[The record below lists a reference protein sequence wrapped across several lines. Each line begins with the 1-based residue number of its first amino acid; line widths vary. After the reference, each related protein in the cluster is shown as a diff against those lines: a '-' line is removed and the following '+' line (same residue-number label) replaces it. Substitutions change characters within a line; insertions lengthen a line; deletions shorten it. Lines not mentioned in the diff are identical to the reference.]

1 MTNFEERF
9 DWKLF
14 FTLCLFLTISSIALY
29 SAQQSPQYNDNF
41 MVRQLVWYIVGFAI
55 IGVMLYF
62 EPDFYKK
69 ISWPLYI
76 AGLIVLLALVIA
88 PPSIA
93 PIIKGQKSWFVL
105 PGLGT
110 IQPSEFMKVIT
121 ILLLANVVT
130 NHNERARVKDIK
142 NDFIL
147 LGKIVGLTLLPL
159 LLIMQQPDL
168 GTSLVFI
175 AIMAGMIVI
184 AGVRWRV
191 ILPIFGSI
199 GVVGT
204 AIIWLALQFPQ
215 ILDQYLGVKP
225 YQLGRIYA
233 WLNPQQYSSSEGF
246 QLIRAMRAI
255 GSGQM
260 YGKGAGD
267 REVYLPESHTDF
279 IFSIIGEEYGFI
291 GSCIVLLAFFLFIYR
306 LTTIASRA
314 NHKFSSYVMVGLICM
329 VSFHVFQNIGMSIQL
344 LPITGIPLPYI
355 SYGGSSLL
363 AFLVAAGLAF
373 SISYHHRTFMFG
385 EN

>member
-14 FTLCLFLTISSIALY
+14 FTMCLFLAISCLALY

-41 MVRQLVWYIVGFAI
+41 MVKQIVWYIAGFTVIA
-55 IGVMLYF
+55 GMLYF

-69 ISWPLYI
+69 ISWPLFI
-76 AGLIVLLALVIA
+76 AGLVVLLVLMIA
-88 PPSIA
+88 PASIA
-93 PIIKGQKSWFVL
+93 PIVKGQKSWFIF
-105 PGLGT
+105 PGLGS
-110 IQPSEFMKVIT
+110 IQPSEFMKVAT

-130 NHNERARVKDIK
+130 EHNEKSRVKDLR
-142 NDFIL
+142 NDLML
-147 LGKIVGLTLLPL
+147 LGKIVGVTALPL

-168 GTSLVFI
+168 GTALVFI
-175 AIMAGMIVI
+175 AIMSGMIVI
-184 AGVRWRV
+184 SGVRWRV
-191 ILPIFGSI
+191 ILPIFGGI
-199 GVVGT
+199 GAVGT
-204 AIIWLALQFPQ
+204 TVIWMAIQFPQ
-215 ILDQYLGVKP
+215 LLDQYLGVKP

-260 YGKGAGD
+260 YGKGFGE
-267 REVYLPESHTDF
+267 REVYLPEAQTDF
-279 IFSIIGEEYGFI
+279 IFSIIGEEYGFL
-291 GSCIVLLAFFLFIYR
+291 GSCVVLLAFFLFIYR

-355 SYGGSSLL
+355 SYGGSSVL
-363 AFLVAAGLAF
+363 AFLIAAGLAF
-373 SISYHHRTFMFG
+373 TISFHHRTFMFG